1 MTIPN
6 PKNLFSIVHLTQ
18 KKSLISTVLYH
29 YFRQK
34 WRRYHK
40 NVISALLGLCEKH
53 WTVRHYHYELYP
65 SRIFF
70 RKFISFSLS
79 DAEKFAEFYFYGTS
93 IFEIW
98 QKMPAISGWGDVL
111 RVGGSR
117 HLDPLKCYNSRENAA
132 RRIAHWQIRHS
143 LVTVSVSKRSHW
155 SLKYTPQ
162 FIVRKPVV

>member
-65 SRIFF
+65 SRIFSENLF
-70 RKFISFSLS
+70 PLAYPTQKNSLNFIFTVPQFSKS
-79 DAEKFAEFYFYGTS
+79 DKKCRRYRGGVTYWGSADLDIS
-93 IFEIW
+93 IRWNATIHE
-98 QKMPAISGWGDVL
+98 KMPP
-111 RVGGSR
+111 GGS
-117 HLDPLKCYNSRENAA
+117 HIGKSATPWLL
-132 RRIAHWQIRHS
+132 S
-143 LVTVSVSKRSHW
+143 LCPNV
-155 SLKYTPQ
+155 L
-162 FIVRKPVV
+162 IGL

>member
-65 SRIFF
+65 SRIFSENLF
-70 RKFISFSLS
+70 PLAYPTQKNSLNFI
-79 DAEKFAEFYFYGTS
+79 YGTS